1 MFQED
6 FFERA
11 VPLDNTA
18 LKLKLK
24 RQRCQDKTVTNTR
37 KGHEKQHLCCNG
49 LATKWVV
56 KQPMTAM

>member
-6 FFERA
+6 FFERT

-37 KGHEKQHLCCNG
+37 KGHEKTAFVLQG
-49 LATKWVV
+49 LGHK
-56 KQPMTAM
+56 MGS